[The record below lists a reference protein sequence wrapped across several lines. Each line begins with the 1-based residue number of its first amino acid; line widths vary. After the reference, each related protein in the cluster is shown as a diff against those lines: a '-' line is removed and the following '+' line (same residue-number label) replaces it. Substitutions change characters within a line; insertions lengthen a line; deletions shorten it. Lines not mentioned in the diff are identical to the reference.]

1 MEGKNKKTKVFKWV
15 AVLLLAAMMIGGCK
29 QAQGNGSREEKYEV
43 TVSAGSNGKVTVA
56 PEVPTDKKVAKKGS
70 GIDDYSNGKYRL

>member
-29 QAQGNGSREEKYEV
+29 QVQGNSSREEKYEV
-43 TVSAGSNGKVTVA
+43 TVSAGSNG
-56 PEVPTDKKVAKKGS
+56 
-70 GIDDYSNGKYRL
+70 

>member
-1 MEGKNKKTKVFKWV
+1 MKMKEKSGKLLGLA
-15 AVLLLAAMMIGGCK
+15 AVMMLAAMMIAGCN
-29 QAQGNGSREEKYEV
+29 QAQGNSSREKKYEV

>member
-1 MEGKNKKTKVFKWV
+1 M
-15 AVLLLAAMMIGGCK
+15 
-29 QAQGNGSREEKYEV
+29 QGNSSREEKYEV

-56 PEVPTDKKVAKKGS
+56 PEVPTDKKVAKKWS

>member
-1 MEGKNKKTKVFKWV
+1 M
-15 AVLLLAAMMIGGCK
+15 
-29 QAQGNGSREEKYEV
+29 QGNSSREEKYEV